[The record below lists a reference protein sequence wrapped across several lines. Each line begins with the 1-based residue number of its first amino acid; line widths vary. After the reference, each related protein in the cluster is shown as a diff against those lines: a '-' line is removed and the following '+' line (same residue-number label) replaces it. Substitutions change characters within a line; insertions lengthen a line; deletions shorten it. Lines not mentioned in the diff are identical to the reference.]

1 MGVGRLEKQDFTTLT
16 YSGQSHIGCSS
27 RNQFAVQPDDEVSYV
42 LPLRFRFGLGVRGG
56 KGVLGDRP
64 IIYDLCN
71 GVDEDPLTLGQVEDD
86 GVVLG
91 GDDGGFL
98 AIYNAS
104 NFVVVLS
111 EQHLHVFD
119 WVDVGGLC
127 DGCTWDSAK
136 RTLILQE
143 MHDGDVVDALR
154 TSSGDCHDGHSI
166 F

>member
-1 MGVGRLEKQDFTTLT
+1 M
-16 YSGQSHIGCSS
+16 GCSS
-27 RNQFAVQPDDEVSYV
+27 RNQFAVQPDDKVSYV
-42 LPLRFRFGLGVRGG
+42 PPLRFRFGLGARGS

-64 IIYDLCN
+64 IIYDMSN

-91 GDDGGFL
+91 RDNGGFL

-104 NFVVVLS
+104 VFVVVLS

-136 RTLILQE
+136 TTLIFQE
-143 MHDGDVVDALR
+143 MHDGDVVDALH
-154 TSSGDCHDGHSI
+154 TSSGDCHDGHNIS
-166 F
+166 

>member
-16 YSGQSHIGCSS
+16 YSGQSHIGRSS

-42 LPLRFRFGLGVRGG
+42 LPLRFRSGLGVRGS

-111 EQHLHVFD
+111 EQHLRVFD

>member
-1 MGVGRLEKQDFTTLT
+1 M
-16 YSGQSHIGCSS
+16 GCSS
-27 RNQFAVQPDDEVSYV
+27 RNQFAVQPDDKVSYV
-42 LPLRFRFGLGVRGG
+42 LPLRFHFGLGVRGS

-91 GDDGGFL
+91 RDNGGFL

-104 NFVVVLS
+104 VFVVVLS

-119 WVDVGGLC
+119 WVAFATDAHG
-127 DGCTWDSAK
+127 
-136 RTLILQE
+136 IL
-143 MHDGDVVDALR
+143 LR
-154 TSSGDCHDGHSI
+154 RH
-166 F
+166 